1 MKEHHLG
8 FSDQTISPK
17 ELYTQ
22 FLQDRQFDDEDIKLL
37 GLSYL
42 TESETTEL
50 LGFPEHSPSIRL
62 PYFDLNGSPTDFVR
76 VRVLNP
82 RGKRKYSQR
91 QHSGSHIYFP
101 KNHLWAAAK
110 VNLGIPLIITE
121 GEFKAHAITKAIAKE
136 GLSHVCLAVAGVSS
150 WTDKSKLPLHKDLM
164 AILYNKGLAA
174 RDVYIL
180 FDYDGKN
187 DDGEPNDQVALEET
201 KLAITLAGLGAKV
214 HLCRIGKFKPVKGQ
228 KYAIDDHLSV
238 GGNLA
243 EVLNDCIEPTMI
255 KNSEEYYLYSAR
267 TQWAIFNGQWVRLAD
282 GMQFSSQRIR
292 TELANQSWL
301 RPAANGRMT
310 SIKLA
315 DAYPAWNKR
324 LNLQGLGMYPQH
336 QGFSITPDGYYNF
349 TKNWKYEPLA
359 GPCDPWLTWCQYF
372 FRDAPE
378 FEEFFHNWVAQFLQ
392 KPWERN
398 NTTIQIIS
406 PRQGIGKSFTVG
418 WIAEM
423 MGELSLSLGPDRL
436 FERFNS
442 FLLNR
447 ILIIVDEPSTDNMRH
462 ADTIKNYVTND
473 TIPIE
478 IKNQDVFSITNYINY
493 AFTTNHA
500 KVTTVSE
507 GARREAIYMPNSL
520 DPVTCHAM
528 VHEVKEWCKHKQ
540 GFEHMMNF
548 YTTRDLSDFNP
559 RAPAPMTD
567 HKQEVIQASK
577 SAWGQFAQEVWE
589 WTISELNGTAAISK
603 TMMTVLI
610 KHFGYDAAK
619 LTAFTINNSFSELC
633 YTQQHKLIRDGK
645 GEPVRC
651 LLLTK
656 TSDEPELSYKEILD
670 NTHKAIEKLLQ
681 RTHF

>member
-1 MKEHHLG
+1 LG

-22 FLQDRQFDDEDIKLL
+22 FLQDRQFDDEDVKLL
-37 GLSYL
+37 GLAYL

-243 EVLNDCIEPTMI
+243 EVLNDCIDPTMI
-255 KNSEEYYLYSAR
+255 KNSEEYYL
-267 TQWAIFNGQWVRLAD
+267 
-282 GMQFSSQRIR
+282 
-292 TELANQSWL
+292 
-301 RPAANGRMT
+301 
-310 SIKLA
+310 
-315 DAYPAWNKR
+315 
-324 LNLQGLGMYPQH
+324 
-336 QGFSITPDGYYNF
+336 
-349 TKNWKYEPLA
+349 
-359 GPCDPWLTWCQYF
+359 
-372 FRDAPE
+372 
-378 FEEFFHNWVAQFLQ
+378 
-392 KPWERN
+392 
-398 NTTIQIIS
+398 
-406 PRQGIGKSFTVG
+406 
-418 WIAEM
+418 
-423 MGELSLSLGPDRL
+423 
-436 FERFNS
+436 
-442 FLLNR
+442 
-447 ILIIVDEPSTDNMRH
+447 
-462 ADTIKNYVTND
+462 
-473 TIPIE
+473 
-478 IKNQDVFSITNYINY
+478 
-493 AFTTNHA
+493 
-500 KVTTVSE
+500 
-507 GARREAIYMPNSL
+507 
-520 DPVTCHAM
+520 
-528 VHEVKEWCKHKQ
+528 
-540 GFEHMMNF
+540 
-548 YTTRDLSDFNP
+548 
-559 RAPAPMTD
+559 
-567 HKQEVIQASK
+567 
-577 SAWGQFAQEVWE
+577 
-589 WTISELNGTAAISK
+589 
-603 TMMTVLI
+603 
-610 KHFGYDAAK
+610 
-619 LTAFTINNSFSELC
+619 
-633 YTQQHKLIRDGK
+633 
-645 GEPVRC
+645 
-651 LLLTK
+651 
-656 TSDEPELSYKEILD
+656 
-670 NTHKAIEKLLQ
+670 
-681 RTHF
+681 